1 MKTVFF
7 IERSKDGV
15 TWKLVKNSKFQT
27 EELCIQTVA
36 ELRRFFPEYQYRVI
50 KQVTSVM
57 YG

>member
-15 TWKLVKNSKFQT
+15 TWKLVKNSQFQT

-36 ELRRFFPEYQYRVI
+36 ELNRFFPEYQYRVI
-50 KQVTSVM
+50 KQVTSVI